1 MTADDPIAPAVV
13 PAAKPAPARRF
24 LLSTAVGDV
33 HAHPEAAR
41 PELADDAARIDRLF
55 LGELGY
61 RKGADLAL
69 NPTRE
74 QLTKALRAFAT
85 APDRAPDDYVVL
97 YLACHGVTAEH
108 SGRHYLLLAD
118 SDARD
123 LRGTALPTEDLVAL
137 LWEDTPVAR
146 LLVLIDACYA
156 EEGAD
161 SALRTALEAR
171 RTASS
176 VTDPG
181 STGLVIIAASRR
193 KEEAVAGALSAAF
206 DRAVRSQAT
215 AGHAPAHIGIGQ
227 VMRAIRADPLVP
239 PTQRANWSV
248 THAVAD
254 IPDFLSNPR
263 HVPGASGLKLEEIDR
278 IIDLAA
284 RERRARTA
292 ELTGFFLPRARGTDV
307 PTEEVWDFTGRH
319 TALTDITDWL
329 APHRAAER
337 LCVVTGDPGSGKSSL
352 LGMVT
357 VLTDA
362 AHGAAVPRASLPA
375 RLPEPGAV
383 DVAVNASHKTKRQLL
398 DALAAASGC
407 AAASLGALAAHLQAR
422 SEPLVVL
429 MDSLDEA
436 LDPHDTVEE
445 LIAPLIDPRRQL
457 PLRLLVGARPHIAR
471 LLPASASRI
480 DLDDERHGDP
490 RAVRAYTRK
499 LLTTPGSVLCT
510 APPDRVDAVAE
521 AIADAAGRSFLVARI
536 TARTT
541 ARETRVPDPDDRRWR
556 DELPRLPGEAMERD
570 LEQRLGPLAER
581 ARDLLR
587 PLAFAQGVG
596 LPWGGVWPRLAT
608 AISGRVYGDEDV
620 VWLTQAAGSYVVEDI
635 EHAEA
640 DESVY
645 RIYHRALVE
654 YLRESRSAQR
664 VQAVVAGVLRDLDHA
679 YVRRYLALH
688 AAEGGVLDPL
698 VQDADFVLT
707 ADPDQLLAALP
718 RLRTADGRRAGRA
731 VRDVEE
737 VLRGRR
743 VRTADPG
750 SRARLRLAAVCR
762 KADVLAASCDRGDLP
777 WRARWAAWN
786 PHGGARR
793 YEGMEAG
800 PGSGVVVPVGEG
812 AYFLERRPYWVRAW
826 ARDLDTGDLSDQ
838 PGGDEVLIGATWTA
852 VPQLPGCAAA
862 LSNFEQVHWVQ
873 GEMHFGRW
881 RLLHVFDAV
890 RRAYWCWRLQPH
902 YAADADHE
910 RLGLRWAEHV
920 QVWGDADGQRRPVRV
935 VLRFGDGDC
944 LTYALGTKSTAP
956 RMSRRRRRA
965 LLGVENQLRERL
977 ELQMESDLVGRS
989 APGDGR
995 SGMAHRITALAALPS
1010 EYGHRMLAGYSDATV
1025 RITDLDAFASAVPTG
1040 HDGRILALAHVA
1052 GHAQG
1057 ELVVTLG
1064 LDGTVRLTS
1073 LTGASPVRTL
1083 LEHVPPPRTFAA
1095 HRVGRQ
1101 WIVAVAT
1108 SDGLLHRV
1116 DLDSG
1121 RPVGL
1126 PLRIGS
1132 NGRVRLATFR
1142 LGSAECVSV
1151 QGPGR
1156 GLQLYDLVTGDRVG
1170 GQEGLHEAAA
1180 VCAVG
1185 DTAVIGGDDGVIRL
1199 WPGVHAADSTRI
1211 DAHEGSVLAVGAVHG
1226 RDAGSA
1232 LVSVGRDHRIRCW
1245 DLVEQRELW
1254 RRALPHAEPWTY
1266 SPVICATVGR
1276 TGDGHGLV
1284 VTGEI
1289 SGRVSVLTLPGG
1301 VPLKEEEFAVPGV
1314 VTAVTTGTVRGRDVV
1329 VAATGTGRVA
1339 CWDVSHGRW
1348 YGLGPE
1354 LERPAWVTALAVDP
1368 DGSGRLYAGAD
1379 DGTVREWTLPACRP
1393 LGEPRRVHEAPVH
1406 ALAFARGTR
1415 GTRAFSAGG
1424 DRRLVA
1430 LTGGEGAWER
1440 RLPLPLRSMGEA
1452 GDGGLLCGDE
1462 WGTLWRLDQLGGRW
1476 ELTEALDAVP
1486 SATTVAAFAVDG
1498 GTAVAVG
1505 GSDGTVQVRDG
1516 ESGALLHQLRPACE
1530 SAVVELMAAR
1540 GVGPDDLQ
1548 QPMLFTRSELGVVES
1563 WEFGGPAGAHPARK
1577 VRRGVVLSANGTLS
1591 SLARLPGRSAY
1602 DRDVALALDY
1612 WRPPF
1617 SLAVHDVD
1625 HGPLREGLRIAA
1637 PHLLLAGGSASV
1649 CCGGR
1654 LFLAVPASLGLYLI
1668 DVETWHRLLLPGRG
1682 DVRALAPFP
1691 GGSEDAL
1698 VLVGTRRTS
1707 VVPAAPILAGLGGPA
1722 DRVQR
1727 LSVRA
1732 LHERE
1737 SPLLDA
1743 RHVVLLSGARTY
1755 AMAARRALVVAGVLD
1770 GAVHLRVELP
1780 SVCTGL
1786 AVGPEGELAVAT
1798 RNGVILLDGPETP
1811 P

>member
-1 MTADDPIAPAVV
+1 MTADEPAT
-13 PAAKPAPARRF
+13 KPAPARRF
-24 LLSTAVGDV
+24 LLSTAVPDV
-33 HAHPEAAR
+33 HAHPEVAR
-41 PELADDAARIDRLF
+41 PELADDVARIDRLF

-61 RKGADLAL
+61 RRGADLGL
-69 NPTRE
+69 GPTRE
-74 QLTKALRAFAT
+74 QLTKGLRAFAT
-85 APDRAPDDYVVL
+85 APERAPDDYVVL
-97 YLACHGVTAEH
+97 YLACHGVTAER

-161 SALRTALEAR
+161 SALRAALEAR
-171 RTASS
+171 RTHTS

-193 KEEAVAGALSAAF
+193 KEQAVAGALSAAF

-215 AGHAPAHIGIGQ
+215 AGHVPVHIGIGQ

-263 HVPGASGLKLEEIDR
+263 YVPGASGLKLEEIDR
-278 IIDLAA
+278 IIDLAG

-329 APHRAAER
+329 APHRAADR

-362 AHGAAVPRASLPA
+362 AHGAAVPRTGLPA

-398 DALAAASGC
+398 DALSAASGC

-471 LLPASASRI
+471 LLPVSASRI

-490 RAVRAYTRK
+490 QAVRAYTRK

-510 APPDRVDAVAE
+510 APPDRVDAIAH
-521 AIADAAGRSFLVARI
+521 AIAEAAGRSFLVARI

-570 LEQRLGPLAER
+570 LEQRLGPLAGR

-608 AISGRVYGDEDV
+608 AISGRTYGDEDV
-620 VWLTQAAGSYVVEDI
+620 VWLTQTAGSYVVESVED
-635 EHAEA
+635 

-654 YLRESRSAQR
+654 YLREGRSARR
-664 VQAVVAGVLRDLDHA
+664 VQGVVAGVLKDLDHA

-698 VQDADFVLT
+698 VEDADFVLT

-718 RLRTADGRRAGRA
+718 RLRTAKGRRAGRA

-737 VLRGRR
+737 LLRSRR
-743 VRTADPG
+743 VRAADPE

-762 KADVLAASCDRGDLP
+762 KATGLAESCDRGDLP

-793 YEGMEAG
+793 YEGLEAV
-800 PGSGVVVPVGEG
+800 PGSGIVVPLDDG
-812 AYFLERRPYWVRAW
+812 AYFLERRPYWTGAVVW
-826 ARDLDTGDLSDQ
+826 HLDTGDRTDRR
-838 PGGDEVLIGATWTA
+838 GTDEFIIGATWTA
-852 VPQLPGCAAA
+852 PPQLRCCAVA
-862 LSNFEQVHWVQ
+862 LSNYQFLEWIQ
-873 GEMHFGRW
+873 GEMHTVHW
-881 RLLHVFDAV
+881 RVLHVFDA
-890 RRAYWCWRLQPH
+890 AYGGYWCWRLHPH
-902 YAADADHE
+902 DLVDAGHE
-910 RLGLRWAEHV
+910 RLGLRRPEHV
-920 QVWGDADGQRRPVRV
+920 QVWRDTEGQGPPTRV
-935 VLRFGDGDC
+935 VLHFADGDC
-944 LTYALGTKSTAP
+944 LIYTLGAKSS
-956 RMSRRRRRA
+956 MSWANRRRRSR
-965 LLGVENQLRERL
+965 LSDFEKRRSEPL
-977 ELQMESDLVGRS
+977 ELQRRAEYAGHSR
-989 APGDGR
+989 PGDER
-995 SGMAHRITALAALPS
+995 SGTAERITALAALPA
-1010 EYGHRMLAGYSDATV
+1010 EYGHKMLAGYSDATV
-1025 RITDLDAFASAVPTG
+1025 RITDLDEFDPAVPTG
-1040 HDGRILALAHVA
+1040 HEGRILALAHVA
-1052 GHAQG
+1052 GHAEG
-1057 ELVVTLG
+1057 ELVVTMG
-1064 LDGTVRLTS
+1064 ADGTVRLTS
-1073 LTGASPVRTL
+1073 LTDRVPVRTL
-1083 LEHVPPPRTFAA
+1083 LERVPPPRTFAV

-1108 SDGLLHRV
+1108 SDGSLHRV
-1116 DLDSG
+1116 DLDRG
-1121 RPVGL
+1121 RPLGL

-1142 LGSAECVSV
+1142 LGSVECVSV

-1170 GQEGLHEAAA
+1170 GQEGLHEASA

-1185 DTAVIGGDDGVIRL
+1185 GTTAVGGDDGVIRL

-1211 DAHEGSVLAVGAVHG
+1211 DAHEAPVLAVGAVHG
-1226 RDAGSA
+1226 PGAGSA

-1245 DLVEQRELW
+1245 DVVEQRELW
-1254 RRALPHAEPWTY
+1254 RRPLPHAEPWTY
-1266 SPVICATVGR
+1266 SLVTCATVGR
-1276 TGDGHGLV
+1276 TREGHGLV

-1289 SGRVSVLTLPGG
+1289 GGRVTVLTLPGG
-1301 VPLKEEEFAVPGV
+1301 VPLEEREFTVPGI
-1314 VTAVTTGTVRGRDVV
+1314 VTALTTGTVRGRDVV
-1329 VAATGTGRVA
+1329 VAATASGRVA
-1339 CWDVSHGRW
+1339 CWDVTHGRW

-1354 LERPAWVTALAVDP
+1354 PEPPAWVTALALDP
-1368 DGSGRLYAGAD
+1368 DGSGRLFAGAD
-1379 DGTVREWTLPACRP
+1379 DGTVREWTVPACRP
-1393 LGEPRRVHEAPVH
+1393 LGEPFLVHDAPVH

-1415 GTRAFSAGG
+1415 GAEAFSAGG

-1430 LTGGEGAWER
+1430 LCGAGKAWER
-1440 RLPLPLRSMGEA
+1440 RLPLPLRSLGEA
-1452 GDGGLLCGDE
+1452 DGGGLLCGDE
-1462 WGTLWRLDQLGGRW
+1462 RGTLWRLDERAEGW
-1476 ELTEALDAVP
+1476 ELTEALDSVP
-1486 SATTVAAFAVDG
+1486 SATAVAALTVDG
-1498 GTAVAVG
+1498 ETAVAVG
-1505 GSDGTVQVRDG
+1505 GSDGTVQVRDSD
-1516 ESGALLHQLRPACE
+1516 SGALLHQLRPACE
-1530 SAVVELMAAR
+1530 SAVVELMAASR
-1540 GVGPDDLQ
+1540 PGPDGAP
-1548 QPMLFTRSELGVVES
+1548 QPALFTRSELGVVEY
-1563 WEFGGPAGAHPARK
+1563 WGLGGPAGARPPRT
-1577 VRRGVVLSANGTLS
+1577 VLREVVLSGNGARS
-1591 SLARLPGRSAY
+1591 ALARLPGAAPH
-1602 DRDVALALDY
+1602 DGDLALALDFRRY
-1612 WRPPF
+1612 PSRM
-1617 SLAVHDVD
+1617 AVYDVD
-1625 HGPLREGLRIAA
+1625 RGPLHGGLQFSG
-1637 PHLLLAGGSASV
+1637 LQDLLAGGSAAV
-1649 CCGGR
+1649 CCAG
-1654 LFLAVPASLGLYLI
+1654 LWFLAVPTPSGLYLV
-1668 DVETWHRLLLPGRG
+1668 DVGTWHRLLLPGRSA
-1682 DVRALAPFP
+1682 VRALAVLP
-1691 GGSEDAL
+1691 GGSADAL
-1698 VLVGTRRTS
+1698 VLIGSYITS
-1707 VVPAAPILAGLGGPA
+1707 VVPVAPILAGLDGPSE
-1722 DRVQR
+1722 RVQR
-1727 LSVRA
+1727 LNVRA
-1732 LHERE
+1732 THEYA
-1737 SPLLDA
+1737 SPVSGV
-1743 RHVVLLSGARTY
+1743 RHAVVLPGGQAY
-1755 AMAARRALVVAGVLD
+1755 AAAARRELVVA
-1770 GAVHLRVELP
+1770 AVHDGFVHTRVALP

-1786 AVGPEGELAVAT
+1786 ATGPRGELAVAT
-1798 RNGVILLDGPETP
+1798 RNGVILLDVPDTRP
-1811 P
+1811 

>member
-1 MTADDPIAPAVV
+1 MTADGTLTPPPAS
-13 PAAKPAPARRF
+13 ARRF
-24 LLSTAVGDV
+24 LLSTAVTDV

-61 RKGADLAL
+61 RRGADLAL

-74 QLTKALRAFAT
+74 QLIKTLRAFAT

-118 SDARD
+118 SDTRD
-123 LRGTALPTEDLVAL
+123 LRGTALPTEDLVGL

-171 RTASS
+171 RTGNS
-176 VTDPG
+176 VTDPT

-227 VMRAIRADPLVP
+227 VMRAIREDPLVP

-278 IIDLAA
+278 IIDLTA

-329 APHRAAER
+329 APHRAADR

-362 AHGAAVPRASLPA
+362 AHAAAVVRAGLPA

-422 SEPLVVL
+422 TEPLVVL

-490 RAVRAYTRK
+490 QAVRAYTRK

-510 APPDRVDAVAE
+510 APPDRVDAVAG
-521 AIADAAGRSFLVARI
+521 AIAEAAGRSFLVARI

-541 ARETRVPDPDDRRWR
+541 ARETRVPDPDDRHWR

-570 LEQRLGPLAER
+570 LEQRLGPLADR

-635 EHAEA
+635 EHAE
-640 DESVY
+640 DGGSVY

-654 YLRESRSAQR
+654 YLRESRSVQR
-664 VQAVVAGVLRDLDHA
+664 VQAVVAGVLKDLDHA

-698 VQDADFVLT
+698 VEDADFVLT

-737 VLRGRR
+737 VLRSRR

-762 KADVLAASCDRGDLP
+762 KATALAASCDRGDLP

-812 AYFLERRPYWVRAW
+812 AYFLEKRSYWNRAVV
-826 ARDLDTGDLSDQ
+826 RDLDTGDLSDQ
-838 PGGDEVLIGATWTA
+838 RATAEFVFGSTWTA
-852 VPQLPGCAAA
+852 PPQLPGYAVA
-862 LSNFEQVHWVQ
+862 LSNDRHVTF
-873 GEMHFGRW
+873 GEGELRSRQW
-881 RLLHVFDAV
+881 RLLHVFDAT
-890 RRAYWCWRLQPH
+890 RNRYWCWRLLPH
-902 YAADADHE
+902 HAADAGHE
-910 RLGLRWAEHV
+910 RRGLRLPEHIHVWRDAEWAGPPTH
-920 QVWGDADGQRRPVRV
+920 V

-944 LTYALGTKSTAP
+944 LTYTLNRKSSEP

-965 LLGVENQLRERL
+965 LLDYERERLERL
-977 ELQMESDLVGRS
+977 ELQLESSCTGRS
-989 APGDGR
+989 EPGDAR
-995 SGMAHRITALAALPS
+995 SGTAERITALAALPS
-1010 EYGHRMLAGYSDATV
+1010 EYGHKMLTGYSDATV
-1025 RITDLDAFASAVPTG
+1025 RITDLEEFGPAVQTAHHG
-1040 HDGRILALAHVA
+1040 DILALAHVP

-1064 LDGTVRLTS
+1064 ADGTVRLTS
-1073 LTGASPVRTL
+1073 LTGEVPVRTL
-1083 LEHVPPPRTFAA
+1083 LEHVPLPRTFAV

-1108 SDGLLHRV
+1108 SDGLLHRL

-1132 NGRVRLATFR
+1132 DGRVRLATFR

-1151 QGPGR
+1151 QGSGR

-1199 WPGVHAADSTRI
+1199 WSGVHAADSTRI
-1211 DAHEGSVLAVGAVHG
+1211 DAHEAPVIAVGAVQG

-1245 DLVEQRELW
+1245 DLVQQRELW
-1254 RRALPHAEPWTY
+1254 RRELRHAQPWTY
-1266 SPVICATVGR
+1266 SLVTCATVGR
-1276 TGDGHGLV
+1276 TREGHGLV
-1284 VTGEI
+1284 VTGEV
-1289 SGRVSVLTLPGG
+1289 SGRVSVVTLPGG
-1301 VPLKEEEFAVPGV
+1301 VPLGEGEFAVPGI
-1314 VTAVTTGTVRGRDVV
+1314 VTAVTTGTVCGRDVV

-1339 CWDVSHGRW
+1339 CWDVTHGRW

-1354 LERPAWVTALAVDP
+1354 PERPSWVTALALDP
-1368 DGSGRLYAGAD
+1368 DGSGRLFAGTD

-1393 LGEPRRVHEAPVH
+1393 LGAPRRVHDAPVH
-1406 ALAFARGTR
+1406 TLAFARGTR

-1430 LTGGEGAWER
+1430 LTGGDGAWER

-1452 GDGGLLCGDE
+1452 AGGGLLCGDE
-1462 WGTLWRLDQLGGRW
+1462 RGTLWRLDERAERAGGW
-1476 ELTEALDAVP
+1476 KLTEALDAVP
-1486 SATTVAAFAVDG
+1486 SATAVAAFAVDG

-1516 ESGALLHQLRPACE
+1516 RDGALLHQLRPACQ

-1540 GVGPDDLQ
+1540 GAGPGEPPQ
-1548 QPMLFTRSELGVVES
+1548 RMLFTRSEQGVVES
-1563 WEFGGPAGAHPARK
+1563 WGLGGPAGAHPARQ
-1577 VRRGVVLSANGTLS
+1577 VRRGVVLSGNGTLS

-1625 HGPLREGLRIAA
+1625 RGPLREGLLIAA
-1637 PHLLLAGGSASV
+1637 PRLLLAGGSASV

-1654 LFLAVPASLGLYLI
+1654 WFLAVPASLGLYLI

-1691 GGSEDAL
+1691 GGPEDAL
-1698 VLVGTRRTS
+1698 VLVGERRTA
-1707 VVPAAPILAGLGGPA
+1707 VVPVAPILAGLDGPVG
-1722 DRVQR
+1722 RVQR
-1727 LSVRA
+1727 LHVRTVTE
-1732 LHERE
+1732 HE
-1737 SPLLDA
+1737 SPIPG
-1743 RHVVLLSGARTY
+1743 RHAVVLPGARTY
-1755 AMAARRALVVAGVLD
+1755 ATVGGRALVVAGVLD
-1770 GAVHLRVELP
+1770 GAVHVRVELP

-1786 AVGPEGELAVAT
+1786 ATGPEGELAVAT
-1798 RNGVILLDGPETP
+1798 RNGVILVDIPDTP